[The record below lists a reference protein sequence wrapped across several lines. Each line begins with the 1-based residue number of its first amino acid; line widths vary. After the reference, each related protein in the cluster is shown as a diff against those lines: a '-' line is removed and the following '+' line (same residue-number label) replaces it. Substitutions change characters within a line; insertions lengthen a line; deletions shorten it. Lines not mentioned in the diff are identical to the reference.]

1 MKIKPTLTKIICTF
15 SLLALITSQ
24 QLDTKTNNQ
33 VQATSTNFIA
43 QTQETNIPSRQN
55 RVVIIVFTGFASQTL
70 NEITGMQKLVDALR
84 QEAKLD
90 RLDLKIPIFAWDEKK
105 DAINYLSSLRL
116 NNNDKLIVIG
126 HSYGGDTAILLA
138 KELKKR
144 NRRVDLLV
152 QVDSV
157 GSSDDVLP
165 SNVAKGINYYQAND
179 DPISS
184 GRFKV
189 QQKVINSTNLDVNRV
204 FRNELISNNS
214 YPLNHGSIDDS
225 NVVHQAI
232 IQQTLNAIAVK
243 NPTPQAKPSEEVQA
257 IQEILKNGVNHL
269 THLGGG
275 IIIQNQRD
283 RDQMTVNRMIRDSNY
298 SYYYAIYKD
307 KKRHYLTL
315 EQRIGYNGNR
325 AIFKILDV
333 VVVPELMNENYGI
346 LNGESMSFLGYQ
358 CRYKNGKIFKEF
370 TAFLLLKQNHN
381 TATPVKSWIAD
392 LTPSHEKWLKPSA
405 DFIRGLSCSYN
416 GGDRD

>member
-1 MKIKPTLTKIICTF
+1 MKIKFNPTKILCTF

-24 QLDTKTNNQ
+24 QLNTKTDNQ
-33 VQATSTNFIA
+33 VQATPTNFIA

-243 NPTPQAKPSEEVQA
+243 AQSEPKPGCQATVDKILQEIRSKGVRRVEFSVSKGTANSYRTGNPTTRTDV
-257 IQEILKNGVNHL
+257 
-269 THLGGG
+269 
-275 IIIQNQRD
+275 
-283 RDQMTVNRMIRDSNY
+283 
-298 SYYYAIYKD
+298 
-307 KKRHYLTL
+307 
-315 EQRIGYNGNR
+315 
-325 AIFKILDV
+325 LDV
-333 VVVPELMNENYGI
+333 VLIDDVGATTSNGIAIGNIFASPKLLNNWANHQQDGTTIKEKCSQLDNTSEPIPWGYGTIPHCLTSENT
-346 LNGESMSFLGYQ
+346 
-358 CRYKNGKIFKEF
+358 K
-370 TAFLLLKQNHN
+370 
-381 TATPVKSWIAD
+381 
-392 LTPSHEKWLKPSA
+392 
-405 DFIRGLSCSYN
+405 
-416 GGDRD
+416 